1 MTALAL
7 GIDLGGTR
15 IKGIAVDS
23 DGACRAQAGAPT
35 RDGDRDGDWPA
46 FATGVAEVVAALESQ
61 LGETVPA
68 LGLSAPGLAADDG
81 RAIAFMPGRLD
92 GLEGLDWG
100 TFLGR
105 EHRVHVLNDAHA
117 ALLGERWQGA
127 ARGFRNVFLV
137 TLGTGVG
144 GAAICD
150 GHLLRGHIGRAGHLG
165 HISLDPDGPP
175 DITNTPGSLEDAV
188 GEATLPARSNGRFQ
202 TTTSLVDAMLAG
214 DAFARTVWKRSMRHL
229 AAGAASLIN
238 VLDPEAVILGGGIAQ
253 AGDLLRAELEQGLA
267 EMEWRP
273 AGRRVILRFAE
284 LGNQAGA
291 YGAAWQA
298 LQERLD
304 TAPPA

>member
-15 IKGIAVDS
+15 IKGIAVDA

-35 RDGDRDGDWPA
+35 RDGQRNGDRPA
-46 FATGVAEVVAALESQ
+46 FAAGVAEVVADLEAQ
-61 LGETVPA
+61 VGETVPA
-68 LGLSAPGLAADDG
+68 IGLSAPGLAAADG
-81 RAIAFMPGRLD
+81 RAVAFMRGRLD
-92 GLEGLDWG
+92 GLEGLDWQ
-100 TFLGR
+100 TVLNR

-127 ARGFRNVFLV
+127 ARGYTNVFLL

-144 GAAICD
+144 GAAFCD
-150 GHLLRGHIGRAGHLG
+150 GRLLRGHIGRAGHLG

-175 DITNTPGSLEDAV
+175 DITRTPGSLEDAV

-202 TTTSLVDAMLAG
+202 STAELATAVRAG
-214 DAFARTVWKRSMRHL
+214 DAFARTVWERSLHHL
-229 AAGAASLIN
+229 AAGVASLIN

-253 AGDLLRAELEQGLA
+253 AGDLLRTELEQGLA

-273 AGRRVILRFAE
+273 AGHQVTLRFAE
-284 LGNQAGA
+284 LGEQAGA

-298 LQERLD
+298 LQERSGTLPQ
-304 TAPPA
+304 A